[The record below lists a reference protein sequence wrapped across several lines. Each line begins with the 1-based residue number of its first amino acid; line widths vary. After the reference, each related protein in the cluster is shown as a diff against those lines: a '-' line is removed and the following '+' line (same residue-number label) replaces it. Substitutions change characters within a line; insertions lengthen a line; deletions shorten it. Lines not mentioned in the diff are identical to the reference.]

1 MEVFLLATTK
11 ITSKGQISVPKAVRE
26 RLGAQ
31 LGDTLIYETSGDAV
45 VLKRLDPFDAD
56 FHRALTGTLA
66 EWNSPEDD
74 AAFSDL

>member
-1 MEVFLLATTK
+1 MLATTK

-31 LGDTLIYETSGDAV
+31 PGDTLIYELAGNTV
-45 VLKRLDPFDAD
+45 TLKRLDPFDA
-56 FHRALTGTLA
+56 ALHTALADTLE